1 MDSQFLNIVAFAGF
15 AGFVAGVVLTWIIA
29 RTVLFGR
36 SNGVREHV
44 GTRGIA
50 QLKRLADHQSRQAQT
65 LVEANKLA
73 QSASADLAKA
83 AELLRQAEGEFRS
96 STEQLGSLAAGSGE
110 AYAVMDGEPLKPRAA
125 RA

>member
-1 MDSQFLNIVAFAGF
+1 MDNQFLNIVAFAGF
-15 AGFVAGVVLTWIIA
+15 AGFVVGVVVTWIIA

-36 SNGVREHV
+36 GDGVREHI

-50 QLKRLADHQSRQAQT
+50 QLRRLADQQSRQAHT

-73 QSASADLAKA
+73 QAASADLAKA
-83 AELLRQAEGEFRS
+83 AELLKQAEGAIRTN
-96 STEQLGSLAAGSGE
+96 TEQLGALASGS
-110 AYAVMDGEPLKPRAA
+110 DGGATPFDAEPLKPRAA